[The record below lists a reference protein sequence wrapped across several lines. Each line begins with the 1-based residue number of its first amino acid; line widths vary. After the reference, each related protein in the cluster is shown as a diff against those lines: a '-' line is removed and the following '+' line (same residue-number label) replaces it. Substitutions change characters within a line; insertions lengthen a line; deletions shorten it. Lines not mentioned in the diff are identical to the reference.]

1 MTAKRIPRR
10 RKPDT
15 TCNACQLE
23 DIIKYQHHRE
33 KSMVP
38 VRVNRTTVVLVS
50 KEKRLQLN
58 Q

>member
-15 TCNACQLE
+15 TSNACQLDE
-23 DIIKYQHHRE
+23 IIRYQYNRE

-50 KEKRLQLN
+50 KEKRL
-58 Q
+58 